1 MKTIRTLHLSVP
13 ADLQRL
19 ADLDDPVIAFLRAG
33 DIAVTETSVYD
44 VRLALQELCVN
55 IVNHAYDQ
63 TEGTIELDFALQ
75 TAPPTLV
82 IITVDR
88 GRTVFNSSTWTPPN
102 LDEPQVHGY
111 GLFLIGELMDT
122 VEYQR
127 RGNENHWRLTKTM
140 SPA

>member
-13 ADLQRL
+13 AELQRL

-55 IVNHAYDQ
+55 IVNHAYEQ
-63 TEGTIELDFALQ
+63 AQGTIELDFALQ

-82 IITVDR
+82 ITTMDR
-88 GRTVFNSSTWTPPN
+88 GRTVFDSSTLTPPS
-102 LDEPQVHGY
+102 LDEA
-111 GLFLIGELMDT
+111 
-122 VEYQR
+122 
-127 RGNENHWRLTKTM
+127 K
-140 SPA
+140 